1 MMGGPFR
8 LRGGYIWPIEAA
20 ESRPHVQLS
29 MWRLYEV
36 ADARCEALSRHLVG
50 YVLERE
56 HAQVSSPVV
65 RVDAESHCCVTRSGR
80 VYELVGAPGHCE
92 EASFTWDA
100 WMHVNGISHAQD
112 VTEDLWRRFQGDSGK
127 TRFSDLEGG

>member
-56 HAQVSSPVV
+56 HAQVSQP
-65 RVDAESHCCVTRSGR
+65 RSS
-80 VYELVGAPGHCE
+80 
-92 EASFTWDA
+92 ASTPNHIA
-100 WMHVNGISHAQD
+100 A
-112 VTEDLWRRFQGDSGK
+112 
-127 TRFSDLEGG
+127 